1 MDKVKFV
8 DASVDKSNDIII
20 LRKSEL
26 IQLNDDY
33 VLEE

>member
-1 MDKVKFV
+1 MSKTKFV
-8 DASVDKSNDIII
+8 GASVDKSNDIIS
-20 LRKSEL
+20 LRKGEL